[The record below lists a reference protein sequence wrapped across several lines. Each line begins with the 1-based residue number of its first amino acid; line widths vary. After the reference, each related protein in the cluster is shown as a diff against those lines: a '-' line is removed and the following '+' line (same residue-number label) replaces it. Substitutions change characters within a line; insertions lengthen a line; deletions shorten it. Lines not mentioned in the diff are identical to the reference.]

1 MNSEETVG
9 KYLTRAKIKDA
20 TSWNLDI
27 DEADMYHVCNGLLKA
42 GLKSR
47 MLKECL
53 SSKLTKNYS
62 TTLKTSGN
70 EATSWRTT
78 SQENKIHQV

>member
-20 TSWNLDI
+20 TSWNSDI
-27 DEADMYHVCNGLLKA
+27 DEADTYHICNGLLKA

-47 MLKECL
+47 VL
-53 SSKLTKNYS
+53 
-62 TTLKTSGN
+62 
-70 EATSWRTT
+70 
-78 SQENKIHQV
+78 